1 MAMDVISVQY
11 SSDCATRAARIR
23 FALDIPVPPAKA
35 EALKALM
42 DAGDWNGFKAQA
54 KAFAPLAI
62 SGALDF
68 LVSAAPQKAAAKTPS
83 PAPAPAPKPSGQ

>member
-1 MAMDVISVQY
+1 MAMDVVSIQY
-11 SSDCATRAARIR
+11 STDCTSRATRIR
-23 FALDIPVPPAKA
+23 FALDIPVPPNKA
-35 EALKALM
+35 EALKSMM

-68 LVSAAPQKAAAKTPS
+68 LLSAAPQKAAAKA
-83 PAPAPAPKPSGQ
+83 PAPAPAPATKP

>member
-1 MAMDVISVQY
+1 MAMDVVSVQY
-11 SSDCATRAARIR
+11 SGDCATRAARIR
-23 FALDIPVPPAKA
+23 FALDIPVPPKEA

-42 DAGDWNGFKAQA
+42 DSGDWNGFKAKA

-68 LVSAAPQKAAAKTPS
+68 LVSAAPQKAAAK
-83 PAPAPAPKPSGQ
+83 APATTTTTTT